1 METRLKIN
9 EQDPEGYT
17 ALVAFDKYLKSTS
30 ISPIQKELIKIRAS
44 QINGCSFCIDSHTT
58 DARKM
63 GESERRI
70 YSISTWRDTP
80 FFTEEERAILALTEE
95 VTLISQRV
103 SDKTFNHAVNILG
116 EKYVAQVIMA
126 IIIINSWNRLAIS
139 TNIEPVI

>member
-103 SDKTFNHAVNILG
+103 SDKTFNNAVNILG